1 MYKRQVLRG
10 TLPAIVDGLRRDRPE
25 LAPALR
31 LVAGALARGGEAST
45 RLAQVT
51 GAATA
56 KAEEDRLFYRLG
68 RLVSLNEVGGSPG
81 RMGMAVEAFH
91 LAMAERA
98 RATPLAMTALSTH
111 DTKRGEDVRA
121 RISVLSQVP
130 DAWADLV
137 SRVFEAHPPPA
148 EDAGYFLLPVSYTH
162 LTLPTKR
169 IV

>member
-1 MYKRQVLRG
+1 MSYEPLIRPSATKAARCRVNSSPASAGVAAVARAAG
-10 TLPAIVDGLRRDRPE
+10 TSNGSLYHRFGDRHGLRRDRPE

-81 RMGMAVEAFH
+81 RMT
-91 LAMAERA
+91 R
-98 RATPLAMTALSTH
+98 
-111 DTKRGEDVRA
+111 
-121 RISVLSQVP
+121 
-130 DAWADLV
+130 
-137 SRVFEAHPPPA
+137 
-148 EDAGYFLLPVSYTH
+148 
-162 LTLPTKR
+162 
-169 IV
+169 